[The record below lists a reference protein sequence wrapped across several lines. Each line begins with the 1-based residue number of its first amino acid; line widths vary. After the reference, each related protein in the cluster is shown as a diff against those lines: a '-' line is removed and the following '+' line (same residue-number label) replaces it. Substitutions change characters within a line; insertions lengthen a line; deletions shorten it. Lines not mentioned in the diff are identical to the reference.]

1 MKINIELP
9 DKYFVSKNQ
18 PMNQNEIAQQFKLYA
33 TLMMYQLGKI
43 SAGIAC
49 EIMEINRFDFL
60 DYCKEFHIS
69 VINYSAEDIQEEL
82 EGLI

>member
-1 MKINIELP
+1 MEINIEIP
-9 DKYFVSKNQ
+9 DKYFASDKKVENKK
-18 PMNQNEIAQQFKLYA
+18 EVAQEFKLYA

-43 SAGIAC
+43 SAGMAC

-60 DYCKEFHIS
+60 DYCKKFSIP
-69 VINYSAEDIQEEL
+69 VITYSMKDIQEDL